1 MTGKPTDQ
9 RPRTLLA
16 KAGEAKDAEVGGVV
30 PPLRLSTTYI
40 RDHNYELPQ
49 ERLYG
54 RDDNPGF
61 ELVER
66 LMCTLEGGADAA
78 LFSSGLAAMSAVLAT
93 IRRGD
98 VIVFPETCYFG
109 VLHWIAREAERV
121 GFAARSYVPGDHDS
135 LEAAIGE
142 GPVRIVWLES
152 PANPTWEVTSIRQ
165 AARLAHR
172 AGGRLVVD
180 ATVLTPLLCRPIEW
194 GADLVMHSG
203 TKYLNGHSDVVAGI
217 LIAAADDEDWREI
230 KSVRYRSGAIL
241 GPFEAWLLL
250 RGMRT
255 MALRVPAAAD
265 NALAIAEAMN
275 SHPKIEQVLYPGL
288 PDHPGHRTALDEW
301 DEGAGFTAMLSIRV
315 RGGTAAALK
324 VATSTRLFLP
334 ATSLGGVESL
344 IEHRKTVEGET
355 SLVPGDLLRLSVGI
369 EAVADLIDDLSA
381 ALDAV

>member
-1 MTGKPTDQ
+1 MTGKSTNQ
-9 RPRTLLA
+9 RFRTLLA
-16 KAGEAKDAEVGGVV
+16 KAGDARDSEVGGVV

-40 RDHNYELPQ
+40 RDHNYELPE

-61 ELVER
+61 ELVEE

-93 IRRGD
+93 IKRGD

-121 GFAARSYVPGDHDS
+121 GFEARSYVPGDHES

-152 PANPTWEVTSIRQ
+152 PANPTWEVTSIKK
-165 AARLAHR
+165 AARLAHQ
-172 AGGRLVVD
+172 AGGKLVVD
-180 ATVLTPLLCRPIEW
+180 ATVLTPLLCRPIEL
-194 GADLVMHSG
+194 GADIVMHSG

-230 KSVRYRSGAIL
+230 KGVRYRSGAIL

-255 MALRVPAAAD
+255 MALRVPAAAA
-265 NALAIAEAMN
+265 NAMAIAEAM
-275 SHPKIEQVLYPGL
+275 SAHPKITEVLYPGL
-288 PDHPGHRTALDEW
+288 PDHPGHQTALAEW
-301 DEGAGFTAMLSIRV
+301 DEGTGFTAMLSIRV
-315 RGGTAAALK
+315 KGGAAAALK
-324 VATSTRLFLP
+324 VANTTRLFLP

-344 IEHRKTVEGET
+344 IEHRKTIEGEA
-355 SLVPGDLLRLSVGI
+355 SLVPEDLLRLSVGI
-369 EAVADLIDDLSA
+369 EAVGDLIADLNA
-381 ALDAV
+381 ALDAI

>member
-1 MTGKPTDQ
+1 MTGKSTDQ
-9 RPRTLLA
+9 RFRTLLA
-16 KAGEAKDAEVGGVV
+16 KAGQAKDGEVGGVV

-40 RDHNYELPQ
+40 RDHNYELPG

-61 ELVER
+61 ELVEA

-93 IRRGD
+93 IQGGD
-98 VIVFPETCYFG
+98 VIVYPETGYFG
-109 VLHWIAREAERV
+109 VLHWIEREAERV
-121 GFAARSYVPGDHDS
+121 GFEARSYLPGDHQS

-142 GPVRIVWLES
+142 GPVRMVWLES
-152 PANPTWEVTSIRQ
+152 PANPTWEVTSIKQ
-165 AARLAHR
+165 AARLTHQ

-180 ATVLTPLLCRPIEW
+180 ATVLTPLVCRPIEL
-194 GADLVMHSG
+194 GADIVMHSG

-217 LIAAADDEDWREI
+217 LIAAADDEDWRQI
-230 KSVRYRSGAIL
+230 KGVRYRSGAIL

-265 NALAIAEAMN
+265 NALAIAEAM
-275 SHPKIEQVLYPGL
+275 SAHAKIAQVLYPGL
-288 PDHPGHRTALDEW
+288 PDHPGHQTALEEW
-301 DEGAGFTAMLSIRV
+301 DEGAGFTAMLSVRV
-315 RGGTAAALK
+315 KGGAAAALK

-355 SLVPGDLLRLSVGI
+355 SRVPEDLLRLSIGI
-369 EAVADLIDDLSA
+369 EAVDDLIADLNA
-381 ALDAV
+381 ALDTI